1 MHHLE
6 RHYIEKEIVIA
17 IFRHIDDARKAFEAL
32 NKRTTDGINYGMP
45 SYDSVEYVHKNL
57 RSDEMYRQF

>member
-17 IFRHIDDARKAFEAL
+17 IFRHMDDARKAHESL
-32 NKRTTDGINYGMP
+32 SKRTAGDGMP
-45 SYDSVEYVHKNL
+45 TYDSVEYVHKNL
-57 RSDEMYRQF
+57 KSDEMYRQF